1 MSTKNRPT
9 RDGPTLAAPHPGWVC
24 DLTLPGES
32 APRPDG
38 PHPPPPINSMN
49 EIYLEISRRGQKMRG
64 LMLILSLVG
73 IAWLVFAVPKIII
86 GRTGFSHF
94 IKAIPITV
102 GMLWWTIFMIRVD
115 TAIPRDEPIRFNRLR
130 RKVYVYSFH
139 YIWWNPFARWYVT
152 TRAYNWDDLRAEVW
166 RQRGATGQGGLI
178 FTWGVSIAVVKPGT
192 NQVIDR
198 FPLSVC
204 QDEGSSWDYVRTYMQ
219 HGPDALP
226 PIEKLNDPNDVPPHN
241 LALRLAPKVEWPAAM
256 DVESRSGPT

>member
-1 MSTKNRPT
+1 MAHKNPTLDRPFRGWQ
-9 RDGPTLAAPHPGWVC
+9 RDLAAPTDSRWSEIQAHH
-24 DLTLPGES
+24 
-32 APRPDG
+32 APRVNALNDA
-38 PHPPPPINSMN
+38 
-49 EIYLEISRRGQKMRG
+49 YLEVSRRSTKMRG
-64 LMLILSLVG
+64 LLLFFAIFLSCFALLVLADLAYLRSSWELG
-73 IAWLVFAVPKIII
+73 IVATLDFLGPCIM
-86 GRTGFSHF
+86 TGAMAYLCVR
-94 IKAIPITV
+94 I
-102 GMLWWTIFMIRVD
+102 D

-139 YIWWNPFARWYVT
+139 HTWWNPFAKWHVT
-152 TRAYNWDDLRAEVW
+152 TESYPWTDLRAEVW

-241 LALRLAPKVEWPAAM
+241 LALRLAPKVKWPAAM
-256 DVESRSGPT
+256 DMESRSGPT